1 MSNDD
6 LLSDEKEST
15 TSGGGL
21 PAVRNGTTTADK
33 EFPNLSGL
41 SDASPSVLLPS
52 EILLSIMAK
61 IRMTIVYVGWF
72 YSSLF
77 FLLVVMSIVL
87 LGPGIVWFTDQ
98 SSSILINFARIAISL
113 VALAA
118 GVGCIAIAC
127 MHTKLKT
134 SLVEAELM
142 IDVLRDQ
149 AFLQIQNMH
158 YNLEELTQ
166 KLAFPVEKSS
176 PSPLDYIEV
185 AKKIGPLIALF
196 TSKERSLVTLGVEG
210 LKFYQSLKK
219 ILNR

>member
-15 TSGGGL
+15 KGGGGL
-21 PAVRNGTTTADK
+21 PAVMPNIAGQ

-41 SDASPSVLLPS
+41 SDAAQSIILPS

-87 LGPGIVWFTDQ
+87 LGPGVVWFTNQ

>member
-6 LLSDEKEST
+6 LLSNEKDST

-21 PAVRNGTTTADK
+21 PAVMPNIAGQ
-33 EFPNLSGL
+33 EFPHLSGL
-41 SDASPSVLLPS
+41 SDAAQSIILPS

-87 LGPGIVWFTDQ
+87 LGPGIVWFTNQ

-118 GVGCIAIAC
+118 GIGCIAIAF

-134 SLVEAELM
+134 SLVEAEIM

-149 AFLQIQNMH
+149 AFLQIQNLH
-158 YNLEELTQ
+158 YNLEDLTQ
-166 KLAFPVEKSS
+166 KLAFPTEKSA
-176 PSPLDYIEV
+176 PSPLDYLDV

-196 TSKERSLVTLGVEG
+196 TSKERSLLTLGVEG